1 MANKTSSAKRT
12 VYYAP
17 GSKLAP
23 RGSQP
28 PLITM
33 GWVLG
38 AASFAVVLA
47 LIGVYALLCTLFW
60 QNQWEMLFPLP
71 GAAITRITAT
81 PASVG
86 LPFERVTF
94 PGLTGQSGQAQQ
106 QSPAQLTGWWI
117 PAASTKPETAL
128 KAASA
133 PLAPTAAPTATPTV
147 LYLHGAQQSLS
158 SALPALVALHAA
170 GAQVLAI
177 DYSGYGASRGPH
189 PTEQQ
194 AQADTLAAW
203 QYLVSQRGISAPQI
217 IAFGVGAGA
226 SFATALDQRHP
237 LGGLILADI
246 GPTARQTFEQDPRA
260 RLLPL
265 VLLAREQLNPAPAL
279 STLAT
284 PKLFLRWEPIAE
296 KRAKS
301 SQEVNPKSAETGTG
315 NTVLDFERA
324 SGPKQLV
331 DLHAASP
338 ELAAKTLQGF
348 FAEAAAK

>member
-1 MANKTSSAKRT
+1 MAKKTSSAKRT

-28 PLITM
+28 PMITI

-60 QNQWEMLFPLP
+60 QNQWEMIFPLP
-71 GAAITRITAT
+71 DASITRITAT

-94 PGLTGQSGQAQQ
+94 PGLTDPSGQAQQ

-117 PAASTKPETAL
+117 PAAKTTLNTAPE
-128 KAASA
+128 ASA
-133 PLAPTAAPTATPTV
+133 PTTTPTV
-147 LYLHGAQQSLS
+147 LYLHGAWQSLS

-170 GAQVLAI
+170 GAQVLAL
-177 DYSGYGASRGPH
+177 DYSGYGVSRGPH

-194 AQADTLAAW
+194 AQADALAAW
-203 QYLVSQRGISAPQI
+203 QYLVRQRGVSTPQI

-237 LGGLILADI
+237 LGGLILANI

-265 VLLAREQLNPAPAL
+265 VLLAREKLNPAPAL

-284 PKLFLRWEPIAE
+284 PKLFLRWERIAE
-296 KRAKS
+296 NRIPNKAESTQDPSKKSDAIRA
-301 SQEVNPKSAETGTG
+301 G

-324 SGPKQLV
+324 SGPKQFL
-331 DLHAASP
+331 DLHKASP

-348 FAEAAAK
+348 FAEATAK